1 VKFVSNTAYDQ
12 IADWYDAWVSSLGL
26 DDDPV
31 FASVERL
38 MGGVDGLRIC
48 EIGTG
53 QGRVARRLVEHG
65 ASVVGVDSSLRMLE
79 IARGYLPSEAVA
91 GGPSSVHQ
99 IEYRLA
105 DACTLDGFADADF
118 DGVLAY
124 MSLMDIEELEPTLH
138 SVYRVLRPGGWFVF
152 AILHPC
158 YNTARSGELLIPDGL
173 VRTTGQYFVEGHWR
187 SDLRTGPPG
196 KVGLYHRML
205 STYLNALLK
214 VGFTLAQFA
223 EPSATGSLA
232 ERRPIWS
239 EVPNALV
246 VLCTKPAPHM
256 DA

>member
-1 VKFVSNTAYDQ
+1 VKFVSNAAYDQ
-12 IADWYDAWVSSLGL
+12 IADWYDAWVNSLGL

-31 FASVERL
+31 FACVERL
-38 MGGVDGLRIC
+38 MGAVDGLRIC

-53 QGRVARRLVEHG
+53 QGRVARRMAEHG
-65 ASVVGVDSSLRMLE
+65 ASVVGVDSSARMLE
-79 IARGYLPSEAVA
+79 IARRYPRSAAVSGSPA
-91 GGPSSVHQ
+91 V
-99 IEYRLA
+99 EYRLA
-105 DACTLDGFADADF
+105 DARTLDGFADADF

-158 YNTARSGELLIPDGL
+158 YNTARSGELVVPEGL

-205 STYLNALLK
+205 STYLNTLLK

-223 EPSATGSLA
+223 EPSATGRLA

-246 VLCTKPAPHM
+246 ALCAKPAPHM
-256 DA
+256 AA